1 VTPQHFEGR
10 QEVLA
15 SRQRYGTHEHAMQHI
30 RPPASGGAGVS
41 WPIATIAEL
50 IRERVRMRRG
60 KSVALKALQ
69 QRAALRAHAI
79 FFRLAEICQHH
90 DQREDS

>member
-15 SRQRYGTHEHAMQHI
+15 SRQRYGTHEHTMQHI
-30 RPPASGGAGVS
+30 RPPAGGGAGVS
-41 WPIATIAEL
+41 WPIATIAAL

-60 KSVALKALQ
+60 QERGAAGAAAA
-69 QRAALRAHAI
+69 AALRAHAI